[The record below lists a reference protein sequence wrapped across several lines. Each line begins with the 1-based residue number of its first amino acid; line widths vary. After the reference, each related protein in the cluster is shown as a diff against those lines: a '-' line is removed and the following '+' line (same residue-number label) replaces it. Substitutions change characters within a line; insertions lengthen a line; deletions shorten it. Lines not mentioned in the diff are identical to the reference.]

1 MKRYVPW
8 IVVAVLSALVSPSP
22 GIAQT
27 SDEVKALRK
36 DVETL
41 RDGQAAIQRDLQE
54 IKRLLQTRPPAAAA
68 AAPPQEVVL
77 NLDGAPV
84 KGAKSA
90 KVTMVEF
97 TDYQ

>member
-8 IVVAVLSALVSPSP
+8 IVVAVLSALVSPPP

-90 KVTMVEF
+90 KVTLVEF

>member
-1 MKRYVPW
+1 MTHDVRWVG
-8 IVVAVLSALVSPSP
+8 VALALALLSPPP

-27 SDEVKALRK
+27 SDELKALRK
-36 DVETL
+36 EVETL
-41 RDGQAAIQRDLQE
+41 KDGQAAIQRDLQE
-54 IKRLLQTRPPAAAA
+54 IKRLLQARPAAA

-84 KGAKSA
+84 KGVRSA
-90 KVTMVEF
+90 KVTVVEF